1 MTVIGR
7 TTRTTTRILGA
18 SSVAPE
24 TLDDTLNRCGRT
36 RAMTVF
42 TPIRPWYRPPG
53 STVWVRVVFW
63 FARRSLRKSSGAI
76 GRLSFIHFARWGIIR
91 RIPELGQPRER
102 LRQPLFMF
110 ESNYNGTF
118 DQYIDSFANILTKG
132 MQLFWG
138 SSYGFP
144 SPKPVARFIEYIH
157 ANEFVAQHYYSAYP
171 TATTTM
177 IVSALALEET
187 HETFRQTARSL
198 SPEEFVAA
206 YEQFLTDEQAEL

>member
-1 MTVIGR
+1 MGR
-7 TTRTTTRILGA
+7 TTRSLGA
-18 SSVAPE
+18 SYVAPE
-24 TLDDTLNRCGRT
+24 TLDETLNRCGRT

-53 STVWVRVVFW
+53 GTLWVRVVFW
-63 FARRSLRKSSGAI
+63 FARRSLRKGSGDI
-76 GRLSFIHFARWGIIR
+76 GRLSFIHFARWGIVG
-91 RIPELGQPRER
+91 RIPDLGQPPEQ

-118 DQYIDSFANILTKG
+118 NQYIDSFANILTRG

-144 SPKPVARFIEYIH
+144 KPKPVARFIEYIH
-157 ANEFVAQHYYSAYP
+157 ANEFIAQHYYSAYP

-177 IVSALALEET
+177 IVSALALEKAHDE
-187 HETFRQTARSL
+187 FRRVAPSL
-198 SPEEFVAA
+198 SPEDFAAA
-206 YEQFLTDEQAEL
+206 YEQFLTDEQAKL